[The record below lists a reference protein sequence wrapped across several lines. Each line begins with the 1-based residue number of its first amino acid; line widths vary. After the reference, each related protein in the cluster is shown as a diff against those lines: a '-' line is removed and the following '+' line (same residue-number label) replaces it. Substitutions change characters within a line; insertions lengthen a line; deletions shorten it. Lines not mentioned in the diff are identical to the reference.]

1 MKKTTLILDWTDF
14 LFETSHGV
22 DTIPASFNCLWNSS
36 DEIDILIAIAS
47 LFIDMQQNWGVKM
60 SNIDWEVHSFDL
72 NEKSC
77 SEESH
82 GNRPS
87 TAAEVMLSSWSF

>member
-1 MKKTTLILDWTDF
+1 
-14 LFETSHGV
+14 
-22 DTIPASFNCLWNSS
+22 
-36 DEIDILIAIAS
+36 
-47 LFIDMQQNWGVKM
+47 M
-60 SNIDWEVHSFDL
+60 SNTDLEEHSFDL

-87 TAAEVMLSSWSF
+87 TAAEVTLSSRSF

>member
-1 MKKTTLILDWTDF
+1 
-14 LFETSHGV
+14 
-22 DTIPASFNCLWNSS
+22 
-36 DEIDILIAIAS
+36 
-47 LFIDMQQNWGVKM
+47 MQENWGVKM
-60 SNIDWEVHSFDL
+60 SNTDLEEHSLDL

-87 TAAEVMLSSWSF
+87 TAAEVALLSWSF